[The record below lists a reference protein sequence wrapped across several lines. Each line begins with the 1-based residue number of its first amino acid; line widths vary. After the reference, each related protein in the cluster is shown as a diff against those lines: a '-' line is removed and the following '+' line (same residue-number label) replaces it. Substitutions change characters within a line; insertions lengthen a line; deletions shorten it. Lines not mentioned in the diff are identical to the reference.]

1 MPVVVAIRGYR
12 GAMVTRSLGLLLVA
26 ALATTLVPG
35 VSTAGRGQAT
45 SVAAARATFRCHGIE
60 HRDVEGPRPTYTRKT
75 LARFRNDRRVCRATW
90 LPRPRK
96 RLVPQGLSVSGR
108 TGWVAGYQYSPGFGS
123 RPCSL
128 MKVDLTTGQLRA
140 YASTVVGA
148 VGKRKPTYCR
158 HGGGVA
164 AWGRLLWVV
173 EKNKLWLVDPAE
185 VSGGAVRARRVW
197 RLSSPV
203 RGSSVLVSGT
213 RIGLVPFQKTGRAHL
228 HWFEIR
234 DVMRRRVLTL
244 GRRADGRT
252 QLGAAARTRI
262 PTLVQGATVGPD
274 GGLYLTRSNLACGE
288 LVVPGGRRIG
298 FVPGAEG
305 IGFRA
310 DGKALWVASESGARP
325 FAHSR
330 KPLTPA
336 VSSFEWPGLLRGRS
350 TTCDF

>member
-1 MPVVVAIRGYR
+1 ML
-12 GAMVTRSLGLLLVA
+12 TRSLGLLLVA
-26 ALATTLVPG
+26 ALVTTLGPSVSAAAPG
-35 VSTAGRGQAT
+35 PAT
-45 SVAAARATFRCHGIE
+45 SVATTKATFRCHGIE
-60 HRDVEGPRPTYTRKT
+60 HRDVEGPRPTYTRKK

-96 RLVPQGLSVSGR
+96 KFVPQGLSVSRGS
-108 TGWVAGYQYSPGFGS
+108 GWVAGYRYSPGFGS
-123 RPCSL
+123 RPCGL
-128 MKVDLTTGQLRA
+128 RNVDLGTGELRG
-140 YASTVVGA
+140 YASRIVGA

-173 EKNKLWLVDPAE
+173 EKNKLWLLDPAQA
-185 VSGGAVRARRVW
+185 SGGVVRARRVW
-197 RLSSPV
+197 RLESPV

-234 DVMRRRVLTL
+234 DVLRRRVLTL

-252 QLGAAARTRI
+252 QLGAAARTRV
-262 PTLVQGATVGPD
+262 PTLVQGATIGPG

-305 IGFRA
+305 IGFSA
-310 DGKALWVASESGARP
+310 GGKALWVASESGARP

-336 VSSFEWPGLLRGRS
+336 VTSFEWPGLLRGRS
-350 TTCDF
+350 TTCEF